1 MLKNKEI
8 KIFLI
13 VQVLCILATVVLVKL
28 QIIEPIYATIIEGVL
43 FIGLNMLYVT
53 WRYHEISKLTQYLVK
68 IQKEEKA
75 LDIRDNTEGELSI
88 LKNEIYKLSI
98 KLNTQA
104 ETLYKDKRYLADSLS
119 DISHQLKT
127 PLTSMLMMVDFLR
140 NENLP
145 SEKRE
150 EFLNNLTAGV
160 ERMQWLV
167 LSLLKL
173 SKLDAN
179 AVVFKHENVEI
190 ESLLHRAVEPLLI
203 SADIKNVE
211 LKLHALEEKVY
222 IKGDMLWLAE
232 ALTNIIKNCLEHTL
246 TGGKVEVSYEDN
258 NFYTKIMIEDNGE
271 GIHKEDLPHIFER
284 FYKGNNANRDS
295 VGIGLALAKQIIIQ
309 QKGTIEVQSSLGVG
323 TRFEIRIY
331 R

>member
-8 KIFLI
+8 KVFLI
-13 VQVLCILATVVLVKL
+13 IQIICIIAIVALFKL
-28 QIIEPIYATIIEGVL
+28 QILDPMYAIIIEGIL
-43 FIGLNMLYVT
+43 FIGLNLLYVI

-104 ETLYKDKRYLADSLS
+104 ESLNNDKRYLADSLS

-145 SEKRE
+145 SQKRE

-179 AVVFKHENVEI
+179 AVVFKHENVEV
-190 ESLLHRAVEPLLI
+190 ESLLRRSIEPLLI

-211 LKLHALEEKVY
+211 LKLHSLEEKVY
-222 IKGDMLWLAE
+222 IKGDLLWLAE

-246 TGGKVEVSYEDN
+246 AGGKVEVSYEDN
-258 NFYTKIMIEDNGE
+258 NFYTKISIVDNGV
-271 GIHKEDLPHIFER
+271 GIHKEDLPNIFER

-309 QKGTIEVQSSLGVG
+309 QKGNIEVQSSLGVG